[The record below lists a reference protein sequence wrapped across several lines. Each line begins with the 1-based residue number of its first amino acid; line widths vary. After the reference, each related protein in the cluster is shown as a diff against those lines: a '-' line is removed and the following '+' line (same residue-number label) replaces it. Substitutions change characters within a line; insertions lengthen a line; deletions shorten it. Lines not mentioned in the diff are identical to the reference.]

1 MNLVLVIRLVYFV
14 TIIRESIKFSRNKNV
29 NSPYCLCETQEFRC
43 DTAIPKLVET
53 ANAIGVPNISLFVK
67 VEAVPVVPVAPLDPV
82 LALFAV
88 LAADWQLYLLI

>member
-29 NSPYCLCETQEFRC
+29 NSPYCLYETQEFRC

-67 VEAVPVVPVAPLDPV
+67 VEAVPVVPFAPLDPV